1 MARCNSEHTHR
12 YCMQCGRELDRWHK
26 KYCNSD
32 CQELYLFGK
41 IREKNNRKAE
51 PGEYRCKCPAC
62 GNVYLRKLDYV
73 PKMMPRLY
81 CEDHE
86 HYRDRS
92 EAFDGEVY

>member
-1 MARCNSEHTHR
+1 MARPNNVRTNRFCLH
-12 YCMQCGRELDRWHK
+12 CGNELDRRHR
-26 KYCNSD
+26 KYCCSE
-32 CQELYLFGK
+32 CQDLFLFGK
-41 IREKNNRKAE
+41 IKVKNSRKEE
-51 PGEYRCKCPAC
+51 PNEYKCKCPAC

-73 PKMMPRLY
+73 PKIMPRLY